1 LPILVLR
8 RDGYTS
14 ALTVYSYTL
23 RPTDTFGVYRARFDP
38 PLRDEKQ
45 SAIEKIQMS
54 DAVKILL
61 SFDEMVRVVF
71 PIEHVPPVAIY

>member
-1 LPILVLR
+1 
-8 RDGYTS
+8 
-14 ALTVYSYTL
+14 
-23 RPTDTFGVYRARFDP
+23 
-38 PLRDEKQ
+38 
-45 SAIEKIQMS
+45 MS